1 MLSDVELFVVTWFL
15 AGVGFLSLFG
25 FAYSSMQLWL
35 LKTNQQIT
43 GQGFPKDSRLT
54 EKGAIRLRYLS
65 ILILILSSLAGGII
79 SFVNIIPPTEYDLDT
94 VLFRASSPD
103 LAIFLLLLAFGGLIN
118 YVLHGAVRGNQVF
131 AANR

>member
-54 EKGAIRLRYLS
+54 EKGAIRLKVS
-65 ILILILSSLAGGII
+65 FDIDTHSEFSCGG
-79 SFVNIIPPTEYDLDT
+79 NHQ
-94 VLFRASSPD
+94 FRQHNTS
-103 LAIFLLLLAFGGLIN
+103 
-118 YVLHGAVRGNQVF
+118 YRV
-131 AANR
+131 